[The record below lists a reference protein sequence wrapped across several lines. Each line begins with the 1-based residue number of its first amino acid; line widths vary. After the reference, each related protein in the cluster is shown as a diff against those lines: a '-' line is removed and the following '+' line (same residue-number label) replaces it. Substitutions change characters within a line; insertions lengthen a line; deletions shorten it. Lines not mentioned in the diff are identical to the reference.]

1 MGQSAQQRASTS
13 GNRDSGSVPPEIQE
27 RDLIYEILV
36 RVEEIERRLAAIEVA
51 KEA

>member
-27 RDLIYEILV
+27 RDLIYELLV
-36 RVEEIERRLAAIEVA
+36 RVEEIECRLAAVELR
-51 KEA
+51 EE